1 MRSTI
6 LGLAVSSV
14 LSMPADVIVSG
25 AGQAIEGTAISSEL
39 HKAAKAAIK
48 AAWQT
53 HEKIVS
59 LSKMLLE
66 LAQACVREANG
77 DFKLALSKFD
87 AACGSAAHEMRENHK
102 DATGE
107 DKAKL
112 DEFLADDGSWKAYQK
127 GLRQAMKD
135 EFPILDYKTESSL
148 RAARKAAA
156 EAARSRKSMRDKL
169 GDKLDLTDLTDEE
182 YATACKAATGS
193 TGTLTEERLENELRK
208 LGYVEPEE
216 EDSDVREKRIA
227 GEAKEAAEHWFGSDP
242 RWTVPRESLAKLLVL
257 ISNIDDE
264 GGHENEVNR
273 ALNNAY
279 VTINRVIKGEP
290 AAEAPK
296 GGGKSGERR
305 VVDA

>member
-87 AACGSAAHEMRENHK
+87 AACGSAAHEMRESNK

-107 DKAKL
+107 AKAKL
-112 DEFLADDGSWKAYQK
+112 DEFLADDGSWKNYQK

-135 EFPILDYKTESSL
+135 EFPILEYQTESSL

-156 EAARSRKSMRDKL
+156 EAARTRKSMRDKI
-169 GDKLDLTDLTDEE
+169 GEKLDLDGLTDEE

-208 LGYVEPEE
+208 LGYVEPED
-216 EDSDVREKRIA
+216 EDEDVREKRITS
-227 GEAKEAAEHWFGSDP
+227 EAKQTAEHWFGADA
-242 RWTVPRESLAKLLVL
+242 RWQVPRESLAKLLIL
-257 ISNIDDE
+257 ISNIDDDA
-264 GGHENEVNR
+264 GHETEVNR

-279 VTINRVIKGEP
+279 VTIARVIKGET
-290 AAEAPK
+290 AEAPK
-296 GGGKSGERR
+296 TGGGKSGERR